1 MTKTL
6 NRILM
11 KNNEKKIQ
19 LKKHL
24 VSVLNAYEI
33 KGGINT
39 TTLITVTCKS
49 FIHNGEDNCVSNQQ

>member
-1 MTKTL
+1 
-6 NRILM
+6 M

-49 FIHNGEDNCVSNQQ
+49 FIHNGEDNCVSNQQQ